1 MKLLYSE
8 LKQFI
13 PTLKSSPKAVGD
25 ALTMIGLMVESLE
38 EISIAGKKDWLISV
52 EVRAASRPD
61 CLGVLGIARELSA
74 YFGIPVQLPKFKFA
88 PSTKKLSVNVKA
100 NNDVYR
106 AVVIQVD
113 SLNNSKPSPA
123 WLSEVI
129 TAHGMNSVS
138 LLVDISNY
146 AMLMTGY
153 PNHIF
158 DAGKVVG
165 GLLWERAPKTDV
177 LTTLDGTV
185 LELHKGKE
193 LVVSDNLG
201 PLVLA
206 SAIGGRRSAISE
218 RTTSVL
224 AEVAVYDPLKVRA
237 DARALQVTTEASNR
251 LEKDLNTEEARF
263 ALEFLAQCLVTHGG
277 GSISSTIFDY
287 YPSQHRPKAKRI
299 TLDLELPGKIAGVP
313 IPAQEI
319 VRHLKRLGYEVK
331 TSKNSLTAVCPSWR
345 LDIQGPR
352 SIAED
357 VIRMR
362 GFNTIK
368 PTPPLLTPVADV
380 TPATIRLAEGL
391 RNSMTVLGFDEVLTS
406 PLTTSVANARM
417 LWEDLGEVRTQNAVN
432 EEFPV
437 LRQGLAAGLIA
448 QQHEYLRKE
457 ISHIRLFEVG
467 KVFGMHG
474 KRHYESERMGV
485 LMQTDKGQSATAALQ
500 QVMEQ
505 VLRTFGAVRLSFE
518 SLGKKLPL
526 ANPFACWLML
536 VGGKTVGVMY
546 QLQDL
551 PLSGNRLVE
560 SSAYAE
566 IDLSMLLEQ
575 LSHERPR
582 GATELATKLVV
593 LDANIEAQDRAGL
606 ELIMAAAQKQITRA
620 QMWTL
625 EVVDSYSLSSGKT
638 RYTVRAS
645 YHNLSDGQAKEL
657 HEKVFGTIKQ
667 TAASAPQDAEPNE

>member
-13 PTLKSSPKAVGD
+13 PTLKASPKAVGD
-25 ALTMIGLMVESLE
+25 ALTLIGLMVESLE
-38 EISIAGKKDWLISV
+38 EVSIAGKKDWLISV

-61 CLGVLGIARELSA
+61 CLGVLGIAREISA
-74 YFGIPVQLPKFKFA
+74 YFGIPVQLPKFKFVQNA
-88 PSTKKLSVNVKA
+88 KRLSVNVKA
-100 NNDVYR
+100 GNDVYR
-106 AVVIQVD
+106 AVVVQVD
-113 SLNNSKPSPA
+113 GLNNSKPSPA

-129 TAHGMNSVS
+129 AAHGMNSVS

-193 LVVSDNLG
+193 LVISDNLG

-277 GSISSTIFDY
+277 GSVTSTIFDY
-287 YPSQHRPKAKRI
+287 YPSQHRPKVKRV
-299 TLDLELPGKIAGVP
+299 TLDLGLPGKIAGVS
-313 IPAQEI
+313 ISAQEI

-331 TSKNSLTAVCPSWR
+331 LGKSSLAAACPSWR

-368 PTPPLLTPVADV
+368 PVPPLLAPVADV
-380 TPATIRLAEGL
+380 TPGVVRLADEL
-391 RNSMTVLGFDEVLTS
+391 RSSMAVLGFDEVLTS
-406 PLTTSVANARM
+406 PLTTSAANARM
-417 LWEDLGEVRTQNAVN
+417 VWEDLGEVRTQNAVN

-467 KVFGMHG
+467 KVFGLHG

-485 LMQTDKGQSATAALQ
+485 LMQVAKGQSVVPQLQ
-500 QVMEQ
+500 KVMEQ
-505 VLRTFGAVRLSFE
+505 VLRGLGAVRFTFE
-518 SLGKKLPL
+518 SLGRKLPL

-536 VGGKTVGVMY
+536 IGGKTVGVIY

-566 IDLSMLLEQ
+566 IDLPMLLEQ

-582 GATELATKLVV
+582 GATELVSKLVV
-593 LDANIEAQDRAGL
+593 LDANVEAQDRAEL
-606 ELIMAAAQKQITRA
+606 ELLMVAAQKQITRP
-620 QMWTL
+620 QTWTL
-625 EVVDSYSLSSGKT
+625 EVVDSYSLPNGKT

-657 HEKVFGTIKQ
+657 HEKVFGSNKQ
-667 TAASAPQDAEPNE
+667 ATPPTLHETESNE